1 MKFPCVPSGRFS
13 VGICLQALAVDHLLT
28 GEVRARHNAMNAE
41 APRGLSTSWISDR
54 VVIAQALK
62 VLIVEDSSVLAQSMS
77 DFITEIPEIDVI
89 GVADS
94 EAVALAAIERRRID
108 VVLLDLHLRQGTG
121 FGILRALATM
131 EIKPCV
137 VVLTNHHSEQYARDA
152 VALGAHYF
160 LDKANDFE
168 RLPRILREI
177 ARNTEKTPMPA
188 VRLQ

>member
-1 MKFPCVPSGRFS
+1 
-13 VGICLQALAVDHLLT
+13 
-28 GEVRARHNAMNAE
+28 
-41 APRGLSTSWISDR
+41 
-54 VVIAQALK
+54 VIAQALK

-94 EAVALAAIERRRID
+94 EAVALAAIGRRRVD

-121 FGILRALATM
+121 FGILRALAAM

-137 VVLTNHHSEQYARDA
+137 VVLTNHNSDQYARDA
-152 VALGAHYF
+152 AALGAHYF

-168 RLPRILREI
+168 QLPRILREI
-177 ARNTEKTPMPA
+177 ARNTEKTPLPP

>member
-1 MKFPCVPSGRFS
+1 M
-13 VGICLQALAVDHLLT
+13 DHLLT
-28 GEVRARHNAMNAE
+28 GAVRARHNALNAA

-94 EAVALAAIERRRID
+94 EAVALAAIERRRVD

-121 FGILRALATM
+121 FGILRALAAM

-137 VVLTNHHSEQYARDA
+137 VVLTNHNSDQYARDA

-177 ARNTEKTPMPA
+177 ARNTEKAPMRGVGPA
-188 VRLQ
+188 LHDH